1 MHERVG
7 RPAPVA
13 AVLLAPALALAGCT
27 GEEPGPAVPTPT
39 AGDGVGA
46 VDAFREQLEALR
58 DLGDAVDQHT
68 AMEEDIA
75 ACMAALGF
83 EYTPVDLA
91 AQVDVVTA
99 YDLGLDRGSRE
110 YAEQFGYGIATD
122 DMGFYALTAA
132 RAEDPNAVYVA
143 SLTEAARA
151 EYEAALWGD
160 PGADPFDP
168 DADRGCSGKAQ
179 DRVYLRVPATDAVD
193 PEALFAEEALLREA
207 ILTDDRV
214 VATHAEW
221 AACMADAGYPG
232 LADPGDNLVTGDAML
247 QVREEFDARLVALQA
262 EIPPDV
268 DDPSARAAL
277 AALQAKAELADREV
291 AMAVA
296 DVDCRESSGYAAAL
310 AEVSVERQAE
320 FFEAHRAEYEAYAA
334 AMAEL
339 LAARD

>member
-1 MHERVG
+1 VRERVG

-13 AVLLAPALALAGCT
+13 AVLLAPALALAACSGDAA
-27 GEEPGPAVPTPT
+27 GPAPTPT
-39 AGDGVGA
+39 PPADGVGA
-46 VDAFREQLEALR
+46 VDAFRAQLESLR

-68 AMEEDIA
+68 AMEEDVA
-75 ACMAALGF
+75 ACMRALGF

-99 YDLGLDRGSRE
+99 YDLGLDRGTRE
-110 YAEQFGYGIATD
+110 YAEAFGYGITTD

-132 RAEDPNAVYVA
+132 RADDPNAAYVA
-143 SLTEAARA
+143 SLTGAARA

-160 PGADPFDP
+160 PDADPFDP

-179 DRVYLRVPATDAVD
+179 DRVYLRVTATDAVD

-214 VATHAEW
+214 VARHADW
-221 AACMADAGYPG
+221 AGCMADAGYPG
-232 LADPGDNLVTGDAML
+232 LADPGDNLITGDAML
-247 QVREEFDARLVALQA
+247 RVREEFDARLVALQA
-262 EIPPDV
+262 EVPAEV

-277 AALQAKAELADREV
+277 AALAARAELADREV

-296 DVDCRESSGYAAAL
+296 DHDCRESSGYADAL
-310 AEVSVERQAE
+310 AQVSVERQAE

-339 LAARD
+339 LAGRG